1 MELCYYRDPHYN
13 FGDDLNAVVWPQ
25 VLSERLRSHPD
36 IVLVGIGSILNETM
50 VGRHTG
56 RGKKVVVIGSG
67 TSYGVPP
74 QRLDELEVL
83 AVRGPYT
90 AAVIGKPRAAVTDS
104 AILLAQ
110 VDAQRDAHLRKDLV
124 LFMPHHRTIAA
135 TRWAEVAQEC
145 GLTYVSP
152 QQPVENI
159 LAQFAHARL
168 VVTEA
173 MHGAIVADTLRIPWI
188 PLAISPAIEEFK
200 WRDWCLSMNLPFK
213 PQRLPAGS
221 YRDLGRFAHMEGL
234 LRAARIHGFDNIP
247 ADASPQAL
255 RNYLTRRFGGALQD
269 LSWRRPSAS
278 ARALNRL
285 RSLAD
290 AIPRK
295 AAVRALAQAT
305 RSEQFLSKD
314 SAFRGR
320 LQQMLDAVGRAETL
334 AATH

>member
-1 MELCYYRDPHYN
+1 MEICYYRDPHFN

-50 VGRHTG
+50 VGKHTG
-56 RGKKVVVIGSG
+56 RGKKVLVIGSG

-110 VDAQRDAHLRKDLV
+110 VDAQRDVHLRKDLV

-152 QQPVENI
+152 QQPVERI
-159 LAQFAHARL
+159 LALFAHARL

-200 WRDWCLSMNLPFK
+200 WRDWCLSMNLPFR

-234 LRAARIHGFDNIP
+234 LRDARIHGFDNIP
-247 ADASPQAL
+247 SDASPQAL
-255 RNYLTRRFGGALQD
+255 RNYLARRFGGALKD
-269 LSWRRPSAS
+269 LSWRRPAAP

-285 RSLAD
+285 LSLAD

-295 AAVRALAQAT
+295 AAVQALAQAT

-334 AATH
+334 AA

>member
-1 MELCYYRDPHYN
+1 MEICYYRDPKFN

-25 VLSERLRSHPD
+25 VLSDKLRYHPD

-50 VGRHTG
+50 VGKYTG
-56 RGKKVVVIGSG
+56 AGKKVIVIGSG

-90 AAVIGKPRAAVTDS
+90 AAVIGKPRTAVTDS

-110 VDAQRDAHLRKDLV
+110 VDAQRDAHLRKDQV

-135 TRWAEVAQEC
+135 TPWAEIAREC

-159 LAQFAHARL
+159 LQQFAHARL

-188 PLAISPAIEEFK
+188 PLAISPAVEEFK
-200 WRDWCLSMNLPFK
+200 WRDWCLSMDLPFR

-221 YRDLGRFAHMEGL
+221 YRDLGRFAHMERL
-234 LRAARIHGFDNIP
+234 LRQARIHGFDNIP
-247 ADASPQAL
+247 QDASPEAL
-255 RNYLTRRFGGALQD
+255 RNYLSRRFTGPLKD
-269 LSWRRPSAS
+269 LSWRRPSAPT
-278 ARALNRL
+278 RALNRML
-285 RSLAD
+285 SVAD
-290 AIPRK
+290 GIPRR
-295 AAVRALAQAT
+295 AAVQALAQAT
-305 RSEQFLSKD
+305 RGEQFLSKD
-314 SAFRGR
+314 SVFRGR
-320 LQQMLDAVGRAETL
+320 LQQMLDAVGRAEAL
-334 AATH
+334 AA

>member
-1 MELCYYRDPHYN
+1 MELCYYRDPHHN

-25 VLSERLRSHPD
+25 LLSERLRAHPD

-50 VGRHTG
+50 VGKHTG
-56 RGKKVVVIGSG
+56 RGKKVIVIGSG

-74 QRLDELEVL
+74 QHLDELEVL

-90 AAVIGKPRAAVTDS
+90 AAVIGRPRAAVTDS

-110 VDAQRDAHLRKDLV
+110 VDAQRDSKLRKDQV

-135 TRWAEVAQEC
+135 TRWAEIARAC

-152 QQPVENI
+152 QQPVERI
-159 LAQFAHARL
+159 LEQFAHARL

-188 PLAISPAIEEFK
+188 PVAISPAIEEFK
-200 WRDWCLSMNLPFK
+200 WRDWCLSMNLPFA

-221 YRDLGRFAHMEGL
+221 YRDLGRFAHMERL
-234 LRAARIHGFDNIP
+234 LRQARIHGFDNIP
-247 ADASPQAL
+247 QDASPQAL
-255 RNYLTRRFGGALQD
+255 RAYLARRFGGPLHD
-269 LSWRRPSAS
+269 LSWRRPAV
-278 ARALNRL
+278 AVRALNRML
-285 RSLAD
+285 SVAD
-290 AIPRK
+290 AIPRQ
-295 AAVRALAQAT
+295 AAVRALTQAT
-305 RSEQFLSKD
+305 RSEPLLSKD
-314 SAFRGR
+314 SVFRGR

-334 AATH
+334 AAAH